1 MLVLIRQS
9 VSVVSGGAT
18 LDAPGLAGALLTF
31 GLFGLH
37 VDIETTTKK
46 ERKLKTGFLEF
57 G

>member
-1 MLVLIRQS
+1 M
-9 VSVVSGGAT
+9 SVVSGGAT